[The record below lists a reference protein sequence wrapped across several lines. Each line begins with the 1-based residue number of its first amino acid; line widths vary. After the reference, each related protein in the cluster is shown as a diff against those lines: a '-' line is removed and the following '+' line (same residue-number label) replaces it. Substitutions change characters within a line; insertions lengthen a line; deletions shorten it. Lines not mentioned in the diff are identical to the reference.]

1 MAKILFHTMVDK
13 FIGAELSHALG
24 LITFGADLHPMAF
37 TREYVTLK
45 AKPNSPAMKSSKIR

>member
-45 AKPNSPAMKSSKIR
+45 AKLILQL